1 MCSRKGLDARDGC
14 LFFLRLTPSKHLKK
28 KLAKVTFANFDVD
41 SKMQSDEARTVASEI
56 WLGLLSSNRGNNEES
71 MSSLKE
77 YLSLLLISAKGVSCR
92 LPRGIDSKRTRTVWL
107 TRSMRDDFE
116 RFGRHLCIGTCK
128 RKTNAL
134 LWPYLAASL
143 INELG
148 NACLACEA
156 IILREQIEAHR
167 FVLDFIF
174 DVCLR
179 RARDNVS
186 ILSCDGFLSRKM
198 WKTNFI

>member
-1 MCSRKGLDARDGC
+1 MKD
-14 LFFLRLTPSKHLKK
+14 
-28 KLAKVTFANFDVD
+28 N
-41 SKMQSDEARTVASEI
+41 
-56 WLGLLSSNRGNNEES
+56 
-71 MSSLKE
+71 
-77 YLSLLLISAKGVSCR
+77 
-92 LPRGIDSKRTRTVWL
+92 
-107 TRSMRDDFE
+107 FE
-116 RFGRHLCIGTCK
+116 RFGCYLFLGTCK

-198 WKTNFI
+198 WKTNFISAIYNLLLIIIICLMAHWKKHLVEGCAHV

>member
-1 MCSRKGLDARDGC
+1 M
-14 LFFLRLTPSKHLKK
+14 
-28 KLAKVTFANFDVD
+28 D
-41 SKMQSDEARTVASEI
+41 SLNSDQE
-56 WLGLLSSNRGNNEES
+56 NNEDFALS
-71 MSSLKE
+71 FKE
-77 YLSLLLISAKGVSCR
+77 CLSLLSIAAKGFSYRSSC
-92 LPRGIDSKRTRTVWL
+92 GIDGKCTGVVWL
-107 TRSMRDDFE
+107 TGNMREIFE
-116 RFGRHLCIGTCK
+116 RFGWYLCLDANE